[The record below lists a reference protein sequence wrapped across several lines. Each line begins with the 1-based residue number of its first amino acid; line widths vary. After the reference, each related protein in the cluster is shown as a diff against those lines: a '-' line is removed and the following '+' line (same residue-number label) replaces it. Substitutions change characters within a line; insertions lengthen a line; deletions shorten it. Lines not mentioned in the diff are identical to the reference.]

1 MLKKETLNFLSALK
15 KNNSKEWFDKNRP
28 VYETAKKDFQNFID
42 ELIPHLIK
50 FDKPIAGVEAK
61 KSMFRIN
68 RDVRF
73 SKDKSPYKTNLGASI
88 KPGGKKSELPGYYI
102 HIEPGAAF
110 LAGGIWMPEPGKLNA
125 IRQEIDYN
133 LKDFKKIVNDK
144 NFKKHFGTLSQDE
157 KLANAPKG
165 YAKDSP
171 ALEFLKLKSFVAY
184 KELGAKEVLA
194 KTFLKQCVETFK
206 AAHALNV
213 FLRKAMD

>member
-1 MLKKETLNFLSALK
+1 MIKKETLSFLTSLK
-15 KNNSKEWFDKNRP
+15 KNNNKEWFDKNRP
-28 VYETAKKDFQNFID
+28 VYEIAKKDFQTFVD
-42 ELIPHLIK
+42 ELILELVK
-50 FDKPIAGVEAK
+50 FDRPLAGIEGK
-61 KSMFRIN
+61 KCLFRIN

-73 SKDKSPYKTNLGASI
+73 SKDKSPYKTNLAASI
-88 KPGGKKSELPGYYI
+88 KPGGKKSDLPGYYI

-110 LAGGIWMPEPGKLNA
+110 LGGGIWMPEPDKLNA

-133 LKDFKKIVNDK
+133 LKDFQKIVNDR

-171 ALEFLKLKSFVAY
+171 ALEFLKLKSFVGY
-184 KELGAKEVLA
+184 KELGTKDILS

-206 AAHALNV
+206 ALHALNL
-213 FLRKAMD
+213 FLRRAMD